1 MSTASANQP
10 NQRNQAALLNFCL
23 STSSL
28 AITVVQGIL
37 LVPLYLKYIS
47 VGTYGAWLA
56 TGGMLGV
63 LSTFDAGVGLVATQ
77 KLAAAANE
85 KEWKTFA
92 SVTANSLAVTSL
104 ISVAVFLFA
113 TPLALLAPIWFG
125 CPTEDVSELASAN
138 LFVALRLPLV
148 VLMFTAGAVPQALQQ
163 PLVSGLL
170 ILGGQ
175 IFGVITT
182 AGLLL
187 LGFGVVALG
196 IGQLAIPSVTL
207 TGYAFLVPSLFRK
220 YSIPPSWP
228 ALLPAWA
235 LLKESAWLFISKLS
249 NLLADNIEPTLVAA
263 ASTPNLAASFAQS
276 SRLPQIIP
284 ALQARIGSAAFSG
297 LAQLTSSERIVA
309 SPGVADFL
317 TFSLSFLLFNF
328 TIAFLYTKDFVS
340 IWLSPALY
348 CGNLAFTF
356 ILLNAL
362 FAGLREP
369 LTNLLIASGNSSIAG
384 RVLTAGPLARVLL
397 LAIAIPTL
405 GPLGVPAAFCAA
417 SLLLTALFLNVFI
430 KKEGNFLKS
439 LVRISAPAL
448 LASLLTCLTTSFCL
462 PQPSSLW
469 ALFLLISITSCIW
482 LAIFCLANWAFV
494 ARTISR
500 LFSKF
505 PGISV

>member
-1 MSTASANQP
+1 M
-10 NQRNQAALLNFCL
+10 
-23 STSSL
+23 
-28 AITVVQGIL
+28 AITIVQGIL

-56 TGGMLGV
+56 TGGILGV

-77 KLAAAANE
+77 KLAAAANG

-92 SVTANSLAVTSL
+92 SITANSFAVTSL
-104 ISVAVFLFA
+104 IAVVVFLLA

-125 CPTEDVSELASAN
+125 CPTEDVRELAFAN
-138 LFVALRLPLV
+138 MFVALRLPLA

-163 PLVSGLL
+163 PLASGLF

-175 IFGVITT
+175 IFGVIAT

-187 LGFGVVALG
+187 FGFGVIALG
-196 IGQLAIPSVTL
+196 IGQLAIPVLTL
-207 TGYAFLVPSLFRK
+207 AGYAFLVPALFRR

-228 ALLPAWA
+228 ALLSAWE

-263 ASTPNLAASFAQS
+263 ASTPNLAASFTQS

-297 LAQLTSSERIVA
+297 LAQLTNSDRIVA

-328 TIAFLYTKDFVS
+328 TIAFLYTKDFIS
-340 IWLSPALY
+340 IWLSPALF

-384 RVLTAGPLARVLL
+384 RVLTAGPLARILF

-405 GPLGVPAAFCAA
+405 GPLGVPAAFSAA

-430 KKEGNFLKS
+430 KKEGKFIKT
-439 LVRISAPAL
+439 LVGLSAPAL
-448 LASLLTCLTTSFCL
+448 LASLLTCLATGLLL
-462 PQPSSLW
+462 PQPSTLW
-469 ALFLLISITSCIW
+469 ALFLNISITSLFW
-482 LAIFCLANWAFV
+482 LAIFCLANRAFV
-494 ARTISR
+494 TRTITR
-500 LFSKF
+500 LFFKV
-505 PGISV
+505 PGITV